1 MYALDRLRDMAK
13 GDRKIEIVE
22 DETGNT
28 DPKSTFRLI
37 VIQTELE
44 RFKYLVRSF
53 VRARIAKVI
62 HLRPYSLCAS
72 ANYTRSKAN

>member
-1 MYALDRLRDMAK
+1 MEPGLGRLQ
-13 GDRKIEIVE
+13 IEVVE
-22 DETGNT
+22 EETGNT

-53 VRARIAKVI
+53 IRARISKVMI
-62 HLRPYSLCAS
+62 LVSFVLIFNLLHMVAQHKSDS
-72 ANYTRSKAN
+72 

>member
-1 MYALDRLRDMAK
+1 M
-13 GDRKIEIVE
+13 EE
-22 DETGNT
+22 ETGNT

-53 VRARIAKVI
+53 VRARISKVGMLDSFFPPFS
-62 HLRPYSLCAS
+62 HWLKMEARRTFGCLAHHDFLLD
-72 ANYTRSKAN
+72 